1 MQGKYKKSPN
11 KVKFPSFSNL
21 SLFLAAGVDLFIPFL
36 KAVVFQVAE
45 NRLTLHRADSLKIAY
60 KLTRHVK
67 PNLLPLP
74 RQWQMSCSGPLLDN
88 TRHKP
93 AETFQ
98 MSPAVHRKRKE
109 KWKQNSKH
117 VCLFFSRWKPNAFA
131 VTVSSIH
138 FSASFNTWGV
148 CCTDWLY
155 WSAYTGM
162 FTIKSRTFVEDGK
175 QERSKQ
181 PPWGTSDSSSP
192 VRLQCLDAAWAPPL
206 GQTLAKTPGAST
218 AQE

>member
-1 MQGKYKKSPN
+1 MR
-11 KVKFPSFSNL
+11 FPSFSNL
-21 SLFLAAGVDLFIPFL
+21 FVPFL

-45 NRLTLHRADSLKIAY
+45 NRLTLHSRADSLKIAY

-74 RQWQMSCSGPLLDN
+74 RQWQMSCSVPLLDN

-98 MSPAVHRKRKE
+98 MSPAVNREITE
-109 KWKQNSKH
+109 KWKQTVNMF
-117 VCLFFSRWKPNAFA
+117 VLFFSRWKPNAFA

-206 GQTLAKTPGAST
+206 HGPDVGQNPGAST